1 MECGSTYF
9 PHFRTTNISPSCY
22 QLFPCV
28 LSWQRSGP
36 CTIYISLNQSFNILS
51 ETAVNICNT
60 HFMKYS
66 FLSLVL
72 FAAFPE
78 LGVLEQRLWTFRLNA
93 LPDCFITCFCVFF
106 WNGCIS
112 FYPMRRTPHSL
123 SLHRPRAF
131 LYRVLHA
138 SSMSVLVPSLSQ
150 NTVTIPN
157 FEKDIIQHSLSIL
170 FYHLSIWAVCLH
182 FLCKLIKY

>member
-1 MECGSTYF
+1 M
-9 PHFRTTNISPSCY
+9 
-22 QLFPCV
+22 
-28 LSWQRSGP
+28 
-36 CTIYISLNQSFNILS
+36 
-51 ETAVNICNT
+51 VNICNT

-72 FAAFPE
+72 FAEFPE

-93 LPDCFITCFCVFF
+93 LPNCFITWFF
-106 WNGCIS
+106 LKHSNGCIS
-112 FYPMRRTPHSL
+112 FYPMRCTPHSL

-138 SSMSVLVPSLSQ
+138 SSMSALVPSLSQ
-150 NTVTIPN
+150 NTVTILN

-170 FYHLSIWAVCLH
+170 FFYHLSIWDVYLH